1 VTLRNHG
8 RLPAL
13 AAAVAILLAACS
25 GGATTAPAATTAPS
39 AAATSA
45 PSAAATTAAESL
57 PPGVAPYDG
66 AVAGSGKGMKIGYV
80 SLGDSIPFVKLVSD
94 SLKSEATVAG
104 ADFVFCD
111 SELDSAKALA
121 CVQNFK
127 VQNVQGILNF
137 QLNETAAEEI
147 CKAGPAVPVIAI
159 DIHQKPCE
167 IAFMGA
173 DNTRAGNVLGEAVG
187 AATKAQFDCKVDAVV
202 LMTAKAAG
210 AVIKL
215 RSDGTIEGYKN
226 ICGEPTNYTEID
238 VPSIAIDEA
247 RTKFTD
253 YLTTVPNAK
262 TIIVMSL
269 NDDMALGALAAAQAA
284 NRAANVYLGA
294 HGGDPSGWKEV
305 RCDPHWFGDVAYF
318 PERYGKIG
326 IPAIIDAIGGKT
338 VQTNLYVNHKALTKD
353 NILTFYPDAPAC

>member
-1 VTLRNHG
+1 VALGNHS

-13 AAAVAILLAACS
+13 AAAIAILLAACS
-25 GGATTAPAATTAPS
+25 GAATAPPAATTA
-39 AAATSA
+39 AT
-45 PSAAATTAAESL
+45 AAATTAAESL

-66 AVAGSGKGMKIGYV
+66 ATAGSGKGMKIGYV

-94 SLKSEATVAG
+94 SLKAEATVAG

-147 CKAGPAVPVIAI
+147 CKAGPAVPVIGI

-173 DNTRAGNVLGEAVG
+173 DNTRAGNVIGEAVG
-187 AATKAQFDCKVDAVV
+187 NAVKAQFDCKTDAVV

-210 AVIKL
+210 ETVTL
-215 RSDGTIEGYKN
+215 RADGTIAGYKN
-226 ICGEPTNYTEID
+226 ICGTPANYTEID

-247 RTKFTD
+247 RTKFSD

-262 TIIVMSL
+262 VIIVMSL

-284 NRAANVYLGA
+284 NRAANVYIGA

-305 RCDPHWFGDVAYF
+305 RCDPHWFADVAYF
-318 PERYGKIG
+318 PERYGKVG
-326 IPAIIDAIGGKT
+326 IPAIIDAIAGKT
-338 VQTNLYVNHKALTKD
+338 VQHDLFINHKALTKD
-353 NILTFYPDAPAC
+353 NILEFYPNAPAC